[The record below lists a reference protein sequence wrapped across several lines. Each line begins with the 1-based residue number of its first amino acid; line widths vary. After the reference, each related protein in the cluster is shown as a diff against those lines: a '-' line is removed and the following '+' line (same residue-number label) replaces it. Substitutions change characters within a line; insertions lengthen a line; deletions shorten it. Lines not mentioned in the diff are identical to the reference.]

1 MPISATV
8 QEVSGISRSSDPP
21 RVLLEVQD
29 GCATV
34 TLNRP
39 ERLNALDLETYEELS
54 RLADELSSRQD
65 VRAVV
70 LTGAGRAFCAGADLH
85 AFQREID
92 FDSPHLVRDRLRFIA
107 GVVKKWV
114 TLAKPTTA
122 AVNGVALGG
131 GCNLAL
137 ACDMVLIRE
146 DAALGQTYVQRGLV
160 LDMGGT
166 YFLPRLV
173 GRARAAELAMFGDQI
188 PGRQAAEIGLANR
201 CVPVEEWQQAV
212 HEWGA
217 RLAAGA
223 SRAQQMIKAGLLAS
237 PLMDLDAM
245 LEWEASAIALIFQT
259 EDLREAF
266 NAFTEK
272 REPRFGGR

>member
-1 MPISATV
+1 
-8 QEVSGISRSSDPP
+8 
-21 RVLLEVQD
+21 
-29 GCATV
+29 V

-39 ERLNALDLETYEELS
+39 QRLNALDLQTYERLDELAGELS
-54 RLADELSSRQD
+54 RLRE

-70 LTGAGRAFCAGADLH
+70 LTGAGRAFCAGADLD

-92 FDSPHLVRDRLRFIA
+92 FDDPQMIRDRLRFVA
-107 GVVKKWV
+107 SVVKRWV
-114 TLAKPTTA
+114 TISKPTTA
-122 AVNGVALGG
+122 AVNGLALGG

-137 ACDMVLIRE
+137 ACDMVLMRE
-146 DAALGQTYVQRGLV
+146 DACLGQTYVQRGLV
-160 LDMGGT
+160 MDMGGT

-173 GRARAAELAMFGDQI
+173 GRAKAAELAMLGDAI
-188 PGRQAAEIGLANR
+188 GGREAVEIGLANR
-201 CVPVEEWQQAV
+201 CVPVGEWQQAV
-212 HEWGA
+212 ADWGA

-272 REPRFGGR
+272 RKPRFGGP